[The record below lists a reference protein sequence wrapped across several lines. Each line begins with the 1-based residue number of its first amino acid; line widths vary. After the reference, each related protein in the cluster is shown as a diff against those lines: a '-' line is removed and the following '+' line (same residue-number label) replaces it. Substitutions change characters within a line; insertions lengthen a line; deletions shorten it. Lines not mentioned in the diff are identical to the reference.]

1 MMANFISVAGF
12 GSSHD
17 TMISQGYVGQSLLAM
32 IHSPRQNFLGIVEH
46 PGQIVRIGDL
56 IDHFTGV
63 LFKIEEER
71 RQTGLRSA
79 PRPPPSER

>member
-1 MMANFISVAGF
+1 MPVPMMANFISVAGF

-17 TMISQGYVGQSLLAM
+17 TTISQGHVGQSLLVM
-32 IHSPRQNFLGIVEH
+32 IHSPRQHFLGIVEH
-46 PGQIVRIGDL
+46 PGQIVRIGGL

-71 RQTGLRSA
+71 R
-79 PRPPPSER
+79 